1 MIFFRL
7 LNDQFTSISK
17 KTIQSII
24 VLLLFSLMPI
34 FYGNFDNSMVNYYYA
49 LLNFL
54 VILCALTFSGKLRI
68 TLNTIILT
76 SVFIAVISIEVS
88 GGMLSNGAFHSI
100 LATNTNEVREYF
112 SLIDV
117 GSFSVTII
125 ISLLCIILFTKSVIS
140 PHKLILWPIYI
151 LTITLVFGYPA
162 FRYLVDENYARDA
175 KRDAFSILYVI
186 PSMPSYN
193 LYLTAALALH
203 ERHLSQESYGNSL
216 PPHID
221 KLPVLSDENGD
232 IILILGESSRQGSY
246 SIYEEIINSTPNLK
260 TRLKE
265 SEHFYRINNVYA
277 PAPNTRESVARSL
290 TFATSSTFL
299 HDGLPFK
306 TLLSSMSEAGY
317 ETIWITTQDLYTRW
331 DTFSAKVANSADR
344 VILKSNNGTAWTD
357 NIAAK
362 IAVKELKKPQK
373 SFIVLHLWGEHSDYR
388 IRNGIPIP
396 QKSVEAIEQQIAKD
410 QSIDSDKLHYLASI
424 HHTDSILESIF
435 SYIENAN
442 PNDLAI
448 YFPDHGEVI
457 GKGHG
462 LIPIHLESE
471 LSIPFV
477 SQGNKSRILSK
488 EISKFRD
495 KKFGIFNTS
504 YFPEV
509 LINTLG
515 GIAGVPKESHNL
527 TYFSI
532 QGSPI
537 IVEYN
542 DYINRT

>member
-1 MIFFRL
+1 MIFFRFL
-7 LNDQFTSISK
+7 KEQIPPITK
-17 KTIQSII
+17 KTIQSIF
-24 VLLLFSLMPI
+24 VLLLFSFIPF
-34 FYGNFDNSMVNYYYA
+34 FYGNFDHSIVNYYYA
-49 LLNFL
+49 FLNFL
-54 VILCALTFSGKLRI
+54 VILCAFTLSGKSRMA
-68 TLNTIILT
+68 LNTIILT
-76 SVFIAVISIEVS
+76 SAFIAAVSVEIS

-112 SLIDV
+112 SLISV
-117 GSFSVTII
+117 SGFTVTIL
-125 ISLLCIILFTKSVIS
+125 ISLLCIVLFTKSSIS
-140 PHKLILWPIYI
+140 PQKFIACPIYI
-151 LTITLVFGYPA
+151 LTIALCFGYPA

-175 KRDAFSILYVI
+175 KKDAFSLLYVI

-193 LYLTAALALH
+193 LYLTAVLALH

-221 KLPVLSDENGD
+221 RLPVLSDKNGD

-260 TRLKE
+260 IRLKE
-265 SEHFYRINNVYA
+265 SENFYRIKNVYS

-344 VILKSNNGTAWTD
+344 VIHKNNDGKDWTD
-357 NIAAK
+357 SIAAK
-362 IAVKELKKPQK
+362 VALKELKRPQK

-396 QKSVEAIEQQIAKD
+396 QKNIEAIKQQITNK
-410 QSIDSDKLHYLASI
+410 QSINSDKLHYLASI
-424 HHTDSILESIF
+424 HHTDTILESIF

-462 LIPIHLESE
+462 LIPIRLESE

-477 SQGNKSRILSK
+477 TQGNKSKILSK
-488 EISKFRD
+488 EIAKFRD

-515 GIAGVPKESHNL
+515 GIASVPKESHNL

-537 IVEYN
+537 IVENN